1 MTIPEIGEIAIHQM
15 YRKLGTSLD
24 STNKN
29 QPVEYYAFTT
39 QYSTALLCKK
49 FSISSSRS
57 HEKEDNIRLN
67 NSLFSSVTLIN
78 DESAIGTA
86 LIMLHL
92 VFCLHW
98 KKDAPKLAFSV
109 SDQP

>member
-1 MTIPEIGEIAIHQM
+1 M
-15 YRKLGTSLD
+15 RKKQDIMWEQREYQGDRKSGFFIVSL
-24 STNKN
+24 
-29 QPVEYYAFTT
+29 VLF
-39 QYSTALLCKK
+39 
-49 FSISSSRS
+49 
-57 HEKEDNIRLN
+57 N
-67 NSLFSSVTLIN
+67 NSLYSPATLIN
-78 DESAIGTA
+78 DESTIGTA